1 MWKPALTFKMSL
13 QALLVGFHC
22 EWHVGTRPGFAET
35 DRSYW
40 ADAVAYLEVFK
51 LSVKL
56 ARLC

>member
-13 QALLVGFHC
+13 QALLAGFQF
-22 EWHVGTRPGFAET
+22 ERHVGTRPGFAET